1 MQNDLFF
8 FKSAPKGRGS
18 ALLALAVYQTGLG
31 GSVGA
36 LKAVFC
42 LFAPAQSDFVSLAEM
57 EDALLRNLFQGYQ
70 RWVRPI
76 QHANDTIKVRFGLKI
91 SQLVDVVRQPTR
103 RSSLLFSTSQLENT
117 FPNHFPPIIERVK
130 QLKCRLS
137 SFILCLGC
145 HRGP

>member
-1 MQNDLFF
+1 MQSDFLF
-8 FKSAPKGRGS
+8 FKSDPKGRGS
-18 ALLALAVYQTGLG
+18 ALLALAVYQTGQG

-91 SQLVDVVRQPTR
+91 SQLVDVVRQRTR
-103 RSSLLFSTSQLENT
+103 RSFLLFSTSQLKNISPNN
-117 FPNHFPPIIERVK
+117 FPTLLND
-130 QLKCRLS
+130 
-137 SFILCLGC
+137 
-145 HRGP
+145 